1 MTISFDPN
9 WYCFV
14 IQPATQH
21 LVPSVTRL
29 PGRKIARH
37 ELITALMVVA
47 WKQVIEKRAN
57 PQWALAMFRVFGSI
71 VSGPLIMN
79 IANSAF
85 PKLMSVI
92 GTKADQ
98 NHAG

>member
-1 MTISFDPN
+1 
-9 WYCFV
+9 
-14 IQPATQH
+14 
-21 LVPSVTRL
+21 LVLFCNSACHSTSCAERHA
-29 PGRKIARH
+29 IAGKKDS
-37 ELITALMVVA
+37 TARTDYGINGVA

-57 PQWALAMFRVFGSI
+57 TQWALAMFRVFGSI